1 MDFHNTRMGQKFFA
15 HDVPELLETL
25 KKIAEILERSESSK
39 NEQKEFNNKMLDRGT
54 SETKI

>member
-1 MDFHNTRMGQKFFA
+1 MGQKFFA